1 MIKCGCSTS
10 VRSRYLST
18 HPPWTM
24 KVLKKV
30 IRHPRPFHQKI
41 RPLSPST
48 KFFLVTQ
55 SKLLTFPSQSSPQ
68 ERKGHPIIKAPSIL
82 TPSES
87 ASEKGGAPSTPDKTL
102 PTVPPGW
109 KYFLWN
115 ATPTLL
121 TLKWHHQWGLMAK
134 KMSQQVEMKNELLW
148 SIQERASQ
156 VILAQVVIDSIL

>member
-18 HPPWTM
+18 HPPWTT

-55 SKLLTFPSQSSPQ
+55 SKLLTFPSQSIPQ

-115 ATPTLL
+115 ATLL
-121 TLKWHHQWGLMAK
+121 TLKWRHRWGLMAK
-134 KMSQQVEMKNELLW
+134 KMSLQVEMKNELL
-148 SIQERASQ
+148 
-156 VILAQVVIDSIL
+156 